1 MSMTEEDVKQVI
13 KLMRDDTAEVLEQV
27 IYPQLVEI
35 QNQIKASGLALEK
48 KLTDKINGV
57 ESSLGNRIDNVAKI
71 VTETKTNHERRIKKL
86 EDEVGIFAD

>member
-1 MSMTEEDVKQVI
+1 MTEEDVKQVI